1 MLDTIL
7 SNFLS
12 LLMSNL
18 TILHLI
24 VIGLIIIKFGSL
36 KLGFHQYLKTSQL
49 FPSQESSMATISSRK
64 NSSGNVLQHKTTSII
79 IALIMAD
86 VFLCV
91 LKILVYPS

>member
-49 FPSQESSMATISSRK
+49 FPSQESSIESLNATK
-64 NSSGNVLQHKTTSII
+64 NMRANVLQHKTTSII